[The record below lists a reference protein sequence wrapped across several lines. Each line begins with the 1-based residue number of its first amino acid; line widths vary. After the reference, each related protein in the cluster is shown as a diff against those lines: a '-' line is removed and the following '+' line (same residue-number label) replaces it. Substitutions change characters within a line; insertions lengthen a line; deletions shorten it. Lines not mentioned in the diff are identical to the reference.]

1 MQAMKQLLALL
12 TVLLLAACGGA
23 GNWNQPPTPAQAAP
37 SSLQAPGQPQMGPNV
52 NGAPGAPALTTNP
65 AIVPNSQPVKVAIL
79 VPLTGSHA
87 DLGNALLQAAQ
98 LALFDMG
105 THTFELI
112 PRDTGGSAQGAE
124 KAAQAA
130 VSDGAQLILGP
141 LFAAQVKAAA
151 PIASHAGINMIAF
164 STDWTLA
171 GGNTFIIGFV
181 PFGQVQR
188 IVEYAASQGV
198 HRVGVLAPDDEY
210 GKAVV
215 NAYNAEVY
223 RTGMTTVTVT
233 RFPAGQTDFTDILT
247 KFAGHDQ
254 QSTNAGTPPPFDA
267 VLIAVGGNQARNIA
281 NALINYGLGPDKVRR
296 LGTGLWDD
304 TGLAIEPGMQ
314 NALFAAPDPGLRQS
328 FEKRY
333 ADTYGQAP
341 PRLATLAY
349 DATALAA
356 VLARNGGGPQP
367 FDRTAL
373 MNPNGFAGLDG
384 VFRFL
389 PNGVAER
396 GLGVLTFNG
405 GRVDVRDPAPR
416 TFQQWQGH

>member
-12 TVLLLAACGGA
+12 TILLLAGCGGA
-23 GNWNQPPTPAQAAP
+23 GNWSQPPAPAQAAP
-37 SSLQAPGQPQMGPNV
+37 SSLQGPGQPPPAGPNV
-52 NGAPGAPALTTNP
+52 SGVPVAPSVAAAPNG
-65 AIVPNSQPVKVAIL
+65 QPVKVAIL
-79 VPLTGSHA
+79 VPLSGPRA
-87 DLGNALLQAAQ
+87 EMGQAFYNAAQ

-105 THTFELI
+105 SHSFELM
-112 PRDTGGSAQGAE
+112 PRDTGSTAAGAE
-124 KAAQAA
+124 KATQSVIA
-130 VSDGAQLILGP
+130 DGAQLILGP
-141 LFAAQVKAAA
+141 VFAPQVRVAA
-151 PIASHAGINMIAF
+151 PIAGHAGINMISF

-188 IVEYAASQGV
+188 IVEYAASQGI
-198 HRVGVLAPDDEY
+198 HRIGVLAPDDEY

-215 NAYNAEVY
+215 NAYNAEIY
-223 RTGMTTVTVT
+223 RTGMTTVTVA
-233 RFPAGQTDFTDILT
+233 RFPAGQTDFTDILN
-247 KFAGHDQ
+247 KFVGHDQ
-254 QSTNAGTPPPFDA
+254 QSTNPAAPPPFDA

-314 NALFAAPDPGLRQS
+314 NALFAAPDPGLRQP

-333 ADTYGQAP
+333 ADTYGQPP

-356 VLARNGGGPQP
+356 VLARNGGPQP
-367 FDRTAL
+367 FDRSAL

-405 GRVDVRDPAPR
+405 GRIDVQDPAPK